1 MRSTPWSGRLAGAL
15 TCLIVSVS
23 VSVSAWAAAP
33 GATACDDRAN
43 VDPAACARETAAARA
58 AAGRGTLTEP
68 ESTEQQ
74 RNATARCN
82 ALPQAD
88 RQDCLARVKGEGSTS
103 GSVSS
108 GGIYR
113 ETVTRVPA
121 PPGPALV
128 PTPTAPA
135 GK

>member
-1 MRSTPWSGRLAGAL
+1 MRPILWSGRLAGAL
-15 TCLIVSVS
+15 SCLILSA
-23 VSVSAWAAAP
+23 SAWAAAP
-33 GATACDDRAN
+33 DASGCGDRPN
-43 VDPAACARETAAARA
+43 VDPAACAREAAAARA

-68 ESTEQQ
+68 ESPDQQ

-88 RQDCLARVKGEGSTS
+88 RQDCLARMKGEGSAS

-121 PPGPALV
+121 PPGSVLV

-135 GK
+135 GR

>member
-1 MRSTPWSGRLAGAL
+1 MRCTPWSGRLAGAL
-15 TCLIVSVS
+15 SCLVLSA
-23 VSVSAWAAAP
+23 SAWAAAP
-33 GATACDDRAN
+33 GTAACDDRPN
-43 VDPAACARETAAARA
+43 VDPAACEREAAAALA

-88 RQDCLARVKGEGSTS
+88 RQDCLARMKGEGSAS

-121 PPGPALV
+121 PPGSVLV